1 MLQNKNERKQSNHNM
16 YIPPFTITEKILNL
30 VAEISEQV
38 GILTTNIVNNVPSS
52 MLRKK
57 IRLEPSIH
65 HWLSKTIA

>member
-1 MLQNKNERKQSNHNM
+1 M
-16 YIPPFTITEKILNL
+16 YIPPFVITEKILNL

-38 GILTTNIVNNVPSS
+38 GILTTNIVNNVPSP

-65 HWLSKTIA
+65 HWLLKTIA